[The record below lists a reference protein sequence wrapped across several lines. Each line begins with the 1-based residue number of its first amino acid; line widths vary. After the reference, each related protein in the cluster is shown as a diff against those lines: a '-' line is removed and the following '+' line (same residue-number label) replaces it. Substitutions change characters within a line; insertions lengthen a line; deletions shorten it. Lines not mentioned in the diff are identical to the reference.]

1 MHSKLK
7 RKKIILAEFATKR
20 CSNIAPRKVYRHI
33 TDNKEED
40 KDRVALKE
48 SLTEKVKKLAPKAPN
63 PAAF

>member
-1 MHSKLK
+1 
-7 RKKIILAEFATKR
+7 
-20 CSNIAPRKVYRHI
+20 VYRHI